1 MFRGFLI
8 VSCLLL
14 LVIGCNIDKSICGK
28 WQYEDVIYTLYPD
41 HTGAVDDS
49 IEGDSIKKWWI
60 EADTLVYVIDGPY
73 QDTIKIQATRE
84 KDNLLIENEFKFRKI
99 SGI

>member
-1 MFRGFLI
+1 MYDRNSTIPDDLDCIFEDT
-8 VSCLLL
+8 
-14 LVIGCNIDKSICGK
+14 IDIA
-28 WQYEDVIYTLYPD
+28 L
-41 HTGAVDDS
+41 AVDDS

-60 EADTLVYVIDGPY
+60 EADTLVYIIDGPY